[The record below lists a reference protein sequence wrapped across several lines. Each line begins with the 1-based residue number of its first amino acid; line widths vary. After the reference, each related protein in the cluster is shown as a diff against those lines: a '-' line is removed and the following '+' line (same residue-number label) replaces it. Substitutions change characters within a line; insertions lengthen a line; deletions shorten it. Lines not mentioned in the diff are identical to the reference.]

1 MLIGEVTVEITSAAR
16 PVNCSGMASALLLR
30 VSMKALGVLLVALGI
45 LGLLYGGLSWT
56 RKDKVVDAGPIE
68 ITADKTERI
77 PVPPIAGGLILVA
90 GIALLMKSGGS
101 RA

>member
-1 MLIGEVTVEITSAAR
+1 V
-16 PVNCSGMASALLLR
+16 ASALLR
-30 VSMKALGVLLVALGI
+30 RNGMKALGVLLVALGL

-77 PVPPIAGGLILVA
+77 PIPPIAGGLILVA
-90 GIALLMKSGGS
+90 GIALLMKSGGG
-101 RA
+101 RG

>member
-1 MLIGEVTVEITSAAR
+1 M
-16 PVNCSGMASALLLR
+16 LLR

>member
-1 MLIGEVTVEITSAAR
+1 
-16 PVNCSGMASALLLR
+16 
-30 VSMKALGVLLVALGI
+30 MKALGVLLVVLGI

-90 GIALLMKSGGS
+90 GIALLMKSGGN
-101 RA
+101 RG

>member
-1 MLIGEVTVEITSAAR
+1 
-16 PVNCSGMASALLLR
+16 MASALLLR

>member
-1 MLIGEVTVEITSAAR
+1 
-16 PVNCSGMASALLLR
+16 MASALLLPMA
-30 VSMKALGVLLVALGI
+30 MKALGVLLVALGI

-77 PVPPIAGGLILVA
+77 SVPPIAGGLILVA
-90 GIALLMKSGGS
+90 GIALLMKPRRQPWLS
-101 RA
+101 RPGVRN